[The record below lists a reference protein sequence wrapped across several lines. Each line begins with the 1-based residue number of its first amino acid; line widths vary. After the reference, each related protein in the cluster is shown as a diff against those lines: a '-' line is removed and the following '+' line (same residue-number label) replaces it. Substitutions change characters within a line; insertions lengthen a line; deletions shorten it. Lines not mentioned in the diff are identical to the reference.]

1 MGGEYYYGIETDA
14 FDELGR
20 LECMA
25 AFISDAISAIAEL
38 EGNNGAVSNKC
49 WLGLYYFS
57 QYMEDKI
64 SEIHSRCGKVAK

>member
-1 MGGEYYYGIETDA
+1 MNGEYYYGIETDA

-20 LECMA
+20 LEYMA
-25 AFISDAISAIAEL
+25 VFISDAIGAIAESV
-38 EGNNGAVSNKC
+38 GNNGAVNNKC
-49 WLGLYYFS
+49 WLGLYYVS